1 VSQATPAIEVHGLI
15 KQFGAKTAVD
25 AFDLVVDQGELCGLI
40 GPDGAG
46 KTTFMRLLAGILAI
60 DGGEA
65 KVAGCDVR
73 REPEAVKRRIG
84 YLSQV
89 FSLYTD
95 LTIDEN
101 LDFVAD
107 LYSTPRGEVAALKE
121 ELLALTGLAEF
132 RTRQA
137 GRLSGGMKQKL
148 GLSCALIHRPE
159 VLLLDEPTTGVD
171 PVARREFWRIL
182 WQLPGQGVTVLLT
195 SPYMDEASRCGRVAM
210 MDRGR
215 KLADGTV
222 HQLQQDVPGTM
233 LQIVC
238 ARTHDAAQAVAR
250 LAGVRSVT
258 PFGDALHVR
267 LEPPADEQRVTAAL
281 REAGVDWESIEPIEP
296 TLEDAFL
303 ALVGE
308 VG

>member
-1 VSQATPAIEVHGLI
+1 MSDAAPAIEVRGLV
-15 KQFGAKTAVD
+15 KRFGPKTAVD
-25 AFDLVVDQGELCGLI
+25 AFDLVVKPGEICGLI

-46 KTTFMRLLAGILAI
+46 KTTFMRLLAGIMPV

-65 KVAGCDVR
+65 KVAGCDVVR
-73 REPEAVKRRIG
+73 DPEAVKKRIG

-107 LYSTPRGEVAALKE
+107 LYGTPRGEVKQLKE
-121 ELLALTGLAEF
+121 ELLELTGLAEF

-210 MDRGR
+210 MHRGR

-222 HQLQQDVPGTM
+222 HQLQDEVPGTM
-233 LQIVC
+233 LEIVC
-238 ARTHDAAQAVAR
+238 GRTHEAAQAIR
-250 LAGVRSVT
+250 GLDGVQSVT
-258 PFGDALHVR
+258 PFGDTLHVR
-267 LEPPADEQRVTAAL
+267 AEPPADEQGVTSAL
-281 REAGVDWESIEPIEP
+281 QTAGVTFETVHTIEP

-303 ALVGE
+303 ALVGDD
-308 VG
+308 

>member
-1 VSQATPAIEVHGLI
+1 MSHDGPALQVRGLI
-15 KQFGAKTAVD
+15 KRFRQKTAVD
-25 AFDLVVDQGELCGLI
+25 GLDLTVQQGEIFGLI

-46 KTTFMRLLAGILAI
+46 KTTFMRLLAGILEA

-65 KVAGCDVR
+65 MVAGCDVLAD
-73 REPEAVKRRIG
+73 PEAVKKRIG

-95 LTIDEN
+95 LTIEEN

-107 LYSTPRGEVAALKE
+107 LYGTPRNEVRELKE
-121 ELLALTGLAEF
+121 ELLNLTGLAEF
-132 RTRQA
+132 RKRQA

-171 PVARREFWRIL
+171 PVARREFWKIL

-210 MDRGR
+210 IHHGR
-215 KLADGTV
+215 KLAEGTV
-222 HQLQQDVPGTM
+222 HELQEQVPGTT
-233 LQIVC
+233 LEIVC
-238 ARTHDAAQAVAR
+238 RRTHEAGQAAIKVD
-250 LAGVRSVT
+250 GVESAT
-258 PFGDALHVR
+258 PFGDTLHVR
-267 LEPPADEQRVTAAL
+267 LEPPATADAVKSAL
-281 REAGVDWESIEPIEP
+281 RDAGVDWETVETIEP

-303 ALVGE
+303 ALVGQDE
-308 VG
+308 

>member
-1 VSQATPAIEVHGLI
+1 MSHATPAIEVRGLV
-15 KQFGAKTAVD
+15 KRFGPKTAVD
-25 AFDLVVDQGELCGLI
+25 GLDLVVAHGEICGLI

-46 KTTFMRLLAGILAI
+46 KTTFMRLLSGILPA

-65 KVAGCDVR
+65 MVAGHDVLR
-73 REPEAVKRRIG
+73 DPEAVKKRIG

-107 LYSTPRGEVAALKE
+107 LYGTPRGEVKQLKE
-121 ELLALTGLAEF
+121 SLLELTGLAEF

-195 SPYMDEASRCGRVAM
+195 SPYMDEASRCSRVAM
-210 MDRGR
+210 MHRGR
-215 KLADGTV
+215 KLADGSV
-222 HQLQQDVPGTM
+222 RQLQEDVPGT
-233 LQIVC
+233 LLEIVC
-238 ARTHDAAQAVAR
+238 ARTHDAARAIR
-250 LAGVRSVT
+250 ELDGVQSVT
-258 PFGDALHVR
+258 PFGDTLHAR
-267 LEPPADEQRVTAAL
+267 IEPPANQERVTSALQAAGL
-281 REAGVDWESIEPIEP
+281 SYETVQAIEP

-308 VG
+308 AD